1 MLELWQSARADLEA
15 AGAEI
20 IESDFPAV
28 SNYESDRPGA
38 PSIFNRGV
46 VPPEFF
52 DLELWELSMWS
63 WDLFLQLNAQPG
75 LDRLA
80 LADGPRI
87 FPRHPDDTLEQL
99 TTDMDIDLADYVS
112 RARECGIVDPFNG
125 PEADLIRRGIEALEH
140 TRRIDFEEWLV
151 ANNFDAVIMPTQTD
165 IAPSDAD
172 KNPASAAIAWSNGV
186 WVSTGT
192 LVFRH
197 LGIPT
202 VTMPMGTASDIGMPF
217 GLTLATAAYNDS
229 ELVLLASVF
238 EALRPRR
245 TAPPRTPEL

>member
-1 MLELWQSARADLEA
+1 
-15 AGAEI
+15 
-20 IESDFPAV
+20 
-28 SNYESDRPGA
+28 
-38 PSIFNRGV
+38 
-46 VPPEFF
+46 
-52 DLELWELSMWS
+52 
-63 WDLFLQLNAQPG
+63 LFLHLNAQPG

-80 LADGPRI
+80 LVDGPRI
-87 FPRHPDDTLEQL
+87 FPRHPDDTLPQL
-99 TTDMDIDLADYVS
+99 MTDMDIDLADYVT
-112 RARECGIVDPFNG
+112 RAREHGIIDPFNG

-140 TRRIDFEEWLV
+140 TRRVDFEDCLV
-151 ANNFDAVIMPTQTD
+151 TNNYDAVIMPTHTD

-202 VTMPMGTASDIGMPF
+202 MTVPMGTARDIGMPF
-217 GLTLATAAYNDS
+217 GLTFATAAYNDT
-229 ELVLLASVF
+229 ELIRLASIF